1 MQHQTD
7 PFLDKARESLAGA
20 ESEFVNKRLSV
31 DQALAVAPRMHE
43 ALEELKHM
51 LRQRYPDATF
61 RVARSPENPETVL
74 LKPVVDVADRDEVMD
89 VVIDRLIELQSV
101 EQLPLFVVPVRTPE
115 RNEAIRQA
123 M

>member
-1 MQHQTD
+1 M
-7 PFLDKARESLAGA
+7 
-20 ESEFVNKRLSV
+20 SV
-31 DQALAVAPRMHE
+31 EQALAVTPRMHE
-43 ALEELKHM
+43 ALEELKDM
-51 LRQRYPDATF
+51 VRRRYPDATF

-89 VVIDRLIELQSV
+89 VVIDGLVELHSV

-123 M
+123 MKEAAPARRKHRTAMQQP

>member
-1 MQHQTD
+1 M
-7 PFLDKARESLAGA
+7 
-20 ESEFVNKRLSV
+20 SV
-31 DQALAVAPRMHE
+31 EQALAVAPRMHE
-43 ALEELKHM
+43 ALEELKDM

-89 VVIDRLIELQSV
+89 VVIDRLVEMQSV

-123 M
+123 MKEAAPAWRKDRPSMQP